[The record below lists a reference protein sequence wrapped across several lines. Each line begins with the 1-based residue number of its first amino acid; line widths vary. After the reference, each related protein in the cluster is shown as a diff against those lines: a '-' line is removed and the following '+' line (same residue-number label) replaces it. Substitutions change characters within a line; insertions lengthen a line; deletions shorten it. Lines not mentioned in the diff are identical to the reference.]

1 MKKNGEKNLFR
12 RLILP
17 TAVLTAL
24 FAPQV
29 MAQTI
34 AKPAP
39 DKLTNGGSLAYAGDT
54 TRVGLGV
61 DDDRKV
67 HAEIS
72 HVFAQSDKNA
82 VIGDLYLGRN
92 ALGLKLSY
100 AFVNND
106 WRTTTSDNLAV
117 TKIFGALDQNRDH
130 DRKLTL
136 GVGREWQNLF
146 ADLYVSHTSSESRLT
161 NSAFAS
167 SVATQTGSEGGRPFT
182 QDITTAIRTN
192 TFTRPYNKGLGVRV
206 GKFFDE
212 PLLRATLGADAERGE
227 NGAKQNTVSVNLE
240 KYFYNSPVSVSLGLD
255 RYSKSGTVD
264 SDRSGTRALLTVR
277 YDFGGKGFRAT
288 TATRTVQV
296 ARAVNESVVA
306 SNSNTAAAVAAASA
320 AAAAAGAAATS
331 GSGSTTPGT
340 PVSGGSTTQYR
351 TEQVQ
356 STVRRDL
363 SLLENFAFKGSSFN
377 KDQIATIQQFAKE
390 VKASSC
396 PVDVTIQGYA
406 CPYGNEQGN
415 IAVSKLRAEAM
426 RKLLIAE
433 GVSPDRIKAEGLGG
447 KSPRYPTA
455 DARNRRVEAQVTG
468 GVCEI
473 VTKEVRTPI
482 VNPATTQPV
491 IPNPVVQ
498 PTATIVSKAVMEDKI
513 ENVPVEPAWLRRAL
527 LTPMLHKTRVDTYS
541 QSESTTAVTN
551 GARVFQNTCPVATDD
566 VATLDSGAVSTINV
580 LANDSDIDPATTLTV
595 TAVTQPTK
603 GVAAIVTSNN
613 RITYTSRAGTSG
625 ADSFTYTV
633 SDGVCTRTATVRLTV
648 NPPIVVPPPP
658 PPVENPTCVN
668 DTYVINSITFNGF
681 NPLEN
686 DVTKN
691 PPLRIVSVTQPSLA
705 GSTVVINANGTLNFQ
720 ALAVFDNTFFRY
732 TARDAVGGTCTG
744 IVTIIDP

>member
-12 RLILP
+12 RLLLSS
-17 TAVLTAL
+17 AVLTAL
-24 FAPQV
+24 FAQQV

-34 AKPAP
+34 AQPAP
-39 DKLTNGGSLAYAGDT
+39 DKITNGGTLAYAGDT

-61 DDDRKV
+61 DDDRKI

-82 VIGDLYLGRN
+82 VIGDLYAGRN
-92 ALGLKLSY
+92 ALGFKLSY

-117 TKIFGALDQNRDH
+117 TKVFGAFDQNRDH

-146 ADLYVSHTSSESRLT
+146 ADLYVSHTASERRLSS
-161 NSAFAS
+161 SAFAS
-167 SVATQTGSEGGRPFT
+167 SVSTLTGTEGGRPFT

-192 TFTRPYNKGLGVRV
+192 TFTRPYNKGLGVRI
-206 GKFFDE
+206 GRFFDE

-240 KYFYNSPVSVSLGLD
+240 KYFYTSPVSISLGVD

-264 SDRSGTRALLTVR
+264 SDRSGTRALFTVR
-277 YDFGGKGFRAT
+277 YDFGGKGFRST

-296 ARAVNESVVA
+296 ARAINESIVV
-306 SNSNTAAAVAAASA
+306 SNPNTATAVAAASA
-320 AAAAAGAAATS
+320 AAAAAAAS
-331 GSGSTTPGT
+331 GSGSGTFGT
-340 PVSGGSTTQYR
+340 PVSGSSTTQYR

-363 SLLENFAFKGSSFN
+363 SLLENFGFKSSTFN
-377 KDQIATIQQFAKE
+377 KDQVATIQQFAKE

-415 IAVSKLRAEAM
+415 IAISKLRAEAM

-447 KSPRYPTA
+447 KNPRYPTA

-468 GVCEI
+468 GACEI

-482 VNPATTQPV
+482 ANTATTQPV
-491 IPNPVVQ
+491 VPNPVVQ
-498 PTATIVSKAVMEDKI
+498 PTATIMSKTVMEDKI

-551 GARVFQNTCPVATDD
+551 GARVFQNTCPVAVDD

-658 PPVENPTCVN
+658 PPIENPTCVN
-668 DTYVINSITFNGF
+668 DTYVVNSISYNGF
-681 NPLEN
+681 NPLES
-686 DVTKN
+686 DVSKN
-691 PPLRIVSVTQPSLA
+691 PPLRIVSVTQPSLP
-705 GSTVVINANGTLNFQ
+705 GSSVAINPNGTLNFQ
-720 ALAVFDNTFFRY
+720 APVRFDNTFFRY
-732 TARDAVGGTCTG
+732 TAVDAAGGTCSAF
-744 IVTIIDP
+744 VTIIDP